1 MHNIIT
7 EDVIIQH
14 VLAKIKFFLTC
25 IKEYII
31 MYYVDAQTIYKK
43 KTFFV
48 TCNIN
53 Q

>member
-1 MHNIIT
+1 MYNIIT
-7 EDVIIQH
+7 EDVIIQD
-14 VLAKIKFFLTC
+14 VPPKIIFLTC